1 MDVRT
6 SPPTPSAPT
15 AATAAKGTPG
25 RLDGPIVAL
34 IPALRAFAWTLA
46 RNPQQVDDLV
56 QETLMKALANVH
68 RFEPG
73 TNLRSWLF
81 TIMRN
86 SFYNNIKISARERT
100 GAADCVSSEVISSG
114 TQEWSLRG
122 SEVVAAIRR
131 VPEQYRETL
140 ILVVALGESYETAAR
155 IGGCAVGTVKSRVSR
170 GRALVMEALGET
182 AI

>member
-1 MDVRT
+1 MHAQNRT
-6 SPPTPSAPT
+6 ST
-15 AATAAKGTPG
+15 AAPAAG
-25 RLDGPIVAL
+25 REQGALDGPIVEL
-34 IPALRAFAWTLA
+34 IPALRAFAWTLV
-46 RNPQQVDDLV
+46 RNHQQVDDLV

-122 SEVVAAIRR
+122 SEVVEAIRHI
-131 VPEQYRETL
+131 PEPYRETL
-140 ILVVALGESYETAAR
+140 ILVVALGESYKSAAR
-155 IGGCAVGTVKSRVSR
+155 ICNCAVGTVKSRVSR
-170 GRALVMEALGET
+170 ARVLVMEELGET
-182 AI
+182 SV